1 MTAGNTLT
9 IESGGD
15 TNLKGAVASG
25 RQVIA
30 DVGGNLNIESLQNID
45 HYDSKQQS
53 AGVSVSV
60 CVPPICAGSSSV
72 SGNIS
77 QQKMH
82 SDYAAVAE
90 QSGIKAGD
98 AGYQVDV
105 KGNTD
110 LKGGVIASSD
120 KSVQDGV
127 NSLTT
132 ATLTYS
138 DIQNHASYDASSV
151 GISGGYG
158 GTIGKNQKG
167 TADNVNPVAGT
178 DLPNRGGFS
187 ATPPIALSASDDA
200 SSTTRSGISGG
211 AITITDN
218 AKQQQLTGK
227 TADETVASV
236 NRDTSN
242 TGGALAPIFDKD
254 KIQAGFDITSQFI
267 NQVGTFVDNR
277 LKEADAARA
286 AAKNPNLTPE
296 QRLQAQQQADQLTA
310 EWGPGGTYRQVL
322 SALTAAAGGNV
333 TGGAGQFAQA
343 GVVNYLQQQGA
354 SYIGKLVENGT
365 VTEGS
370 PLHAAL
376 HAIVGCA
383 GAAASSQSCSA
394 GAMGAAASSLLT
406 NLFAPPTPDMSEQ
419 EKEAKQNLISS
430 IVAGVAAE
438 SGVGGASG
446 AATTTSSATAAAQ
459 NNWLAT
465 EQRVQ
470 MQKDLVACNGNL
482 GCQLQTNAKWFAVS
496 GKQDLLT
503 AGGVWKGLNEA
514 AVIDAAGLVRFAS
527 DPVAGLKGLQALVE
541 DPRVRAALGDQIVAS
556 LKTRIAS
563 MDNAL
568 TVGGDVNAEQFGR
581 DLGNLVWQT
590 VSVVTAAKGA
600 VGASVTLGRV
610 GLDVTAG
617 ALETLARRAPPL
629 VTGTM
634 ADMAGSY
641 RFTADQLPTLTNI
654 WRNDGRLGEQ
664 LSSQLM
670 KEASGQDFVPIQNAS
685 GHGIDL
691 VYIDQQT
698 RTIYHV
704 EVKTVT
710 GDRIPITPADN
721 LTNRFNDWVAQ
732 ASTGVLNKQ
741 QLPGDMQALANRIG
755 QAQDEGYAV
764 SHNVMQVR
772 IPRPGST
779 GSVTAGLLPWPPAP

>member
-30 DVGGNLNIESLQNID
+30 DVGGNLNIESLQNTD

-178 DLPNRGGFS
+178 ALPNRGGFS

-406 NLFAPPTPDMSEQ
+406 NLFAPPTPDMTEQ

-430 IVAGVAAE
+430 IVAGVPAGSRLPPNFKTFDFYDIETRTAT
-438 SGVGGASG
+438 SAKTLDTTLQSRVTNPQQVYASVKSNIDVMLNYDKPYTPLG
-446 AATTTSSATAAAQ
+446 TRVDPAQ
-459 NNWLAT
+459 IVSKELQLAVP
-465 EQRVQ
+465 E
-470 MQKDLVACNGNL
+470 
-482 GCQLQTNAKWFAVS
+482 QTNAVQWEQINRAIQYGES
-496 GKQDLLT
+496 Q
-503 AGGVWKGLNEA
+503 GVK
-514 AVIDAAGLVRFAS
+514 V
-527 DPVAGLKGLQALVE
+527 
-541 DPRVRAALGDQIVAS
+541 
-556 LKTRIAS
+556 
-563 MDNAL
+563 
-568 TVGGDVNAEQFGR
+568 
-581 DLGNLVWQT
+581 
-590 VSVVTAAKGA
+590 VVTTVKG
-600 VGASVTLGRV
+600 
-610 GLDVTAG
+610 
-617 ALETLARRAPPL
+617 
-629 VTGTM
+629 
-634 ADMAGSY
+634 
-641 RFTADQLPTLTNI
+641 
-654 WRNDGRLGEQ
+654 
-664 LSSQLM
+664 
-670 KEASGQDFVPIQNAS
+670 K
-685 GHGIDL
+685 
-691 VYIDQQT
+691 
-698 RTIYHV
+698 
-704 EVKTVT
+704 
-710 GDRIPITPADN
+710 
-721 LTNRFNDWVAQ
+721 
-732 ASTGVLNKQ
+732 
-741 QLPGDMQALANRIG
+741 
-755 QAQDEGYAV
+755 
-764 SHNVMQVR
+764 
-772 IPRPGST
+772 
-779 GSVTAGLLPWPPAP
+779 

>member
-30 DVGGNLNIESLQNID
+30 DVGGNLNIESLQNTD

-178 DLPNRGGFS
+178 ALPNRGGFS

-242 TGGALAPIFDKD
+242 TGGALARSSTRTRFRL
-254 KIQAGFDITSQFI
+254 GSTS
-267 NQVGTFVDNR
+267 R
-277 LKEADAARA
+277 
-286 AAKNPNLTPE
+286 
-296 QRLQAQQQADQLTA
+296 
-310 EWGPGGTYRQVL
+310 
-322 SALTAAAGGNV
+322 
-333 TGGAGQFAQA
+333 
-343 GVVNYLQQQGA
+343 
-354 SYIGKLVENGT
+354 
-365 VTEGS
+365 
-370 PLHAAL
+370 
-376 HAIVGCA
+376 
-383 GAAASSQSCSA
+383 
-394 GAMGAAASSLLT
+394 
-406 NLFAPPTPDMSEQ
+406 
-419 EKEAKQNLISS
+419 
-430 IVAGVAAE
+430 
-438 SGVGGASG
+438 
-446 AATTTSSATAAAQ
+446 
-459 NNWLAT
+459 
-465 EQRVQ
+465 
-470 MQKDLVACNGNL
+470 
-482 GCQLQTNAKWFAVS
+482 
-496 GKQDLLT
+496 
-503 AGGVWKGLNEA
+503 
-514 AVIDAAGLVRFAS
+514 
-527 DPVAGLKGLQALVE
+527 
-541 DPRVRAALGDQIVAS
+541 AS
-556 LKTRIAS
+556 LSIRS
-563 MDNAL
+563 
-568 TVGGDVNAEQFGR
+568 E
-581 DLGNLVWQT
+581 
-590 VSVVTAAKGA
+590 
-600 VGASVTLGRV
+600 
-610 GLDVTAG
+610 
-617 ALETLARRAPPL
+617 P
-629 VTGTM
+629 
-634 ADMAGSY
+634 
-641 RFTADQLPTLTNI
+641 
-654 WRNDGRLGEQ
+654 
-664 LSSQLM
+664 SS
-670 KEASGQDFVPIQNAS
+670 
-685 GHGIDL
+685 
-691 VYIDQQT
+691 
-698 RTIYHV
+698 TIV
-704 EVKTVT
+704 
-710 GDRIPITPADN
+710 
-721 LTNRFNDWVAQ
+721 
-732 ASTGVLNKQ
+732 
-741 QLPGDMQALANRIG
+741 
-755 QAQDEGYAV
+755 
-764 SHNVMQVR
+764 
-772 IPRPGST
+772 
-779 GSVTAGLLPWPPAP
+779 